1 MVEAQEIIQKD
12 DFECHMQFNEYF
24 YESEEGKELSHS
36 KDITYLHCNK
46 GKFVLPACEQRW
58 QIAIVEREHSV
69 SDILVSQGSS
79 CL

>member
-12 DFECHMQFNEYF
+12 DFESHMQFF

-46 GKFVLPACEQRW
+46 GKFVLPACEGVAH
-58 QIAIVEREHSV
+58 IHN
-69 SDILVSQGSS
+69 DQGKAGKDF
-79 CL
+79 